1 MMVAG
6 EEAALAL
13 LAGAV
18 SAVVLGGCS
27 SSPSGAE
34 CGPEVHFL
42 MYYGTRLRQNGSS

>member
-1 MMVAG
+1 MVAG

-27 SSPSGAE
+27 AASGAE

-42 MYYGTRLRQNGSS
+42 TYSGTRLRQDGSS